1 MESMANGIIRYIGIL
16 LVLMM
21 VLLTVL
27 LIKARE
33 IDPDRLFTKMDK
45 GIIACHA
52 WTTMIISR
60 LIHHIS
66 EGSMINPWD
75 VILMIFVAIIAF
87 GTYCN
92 LTYRI
97 REVKQ
102 NIAVGNVLFYPRV
115 AKLTIANQML
125 AIISFSIYIIFLSHF
140 L

>member
-1 MESMANGIIRYIGIL
+1 MESMTNSVIRYIGIL
-16 LVLMM
+16 LVIMM
-21 VLLTVL
+21 ILLTVL

-45 GIIACHA
+45 GIINCHA

-75 VILMIFVAIIAF
+75 VILMIFVALIAF
-87 GTYCN
+87 GTYGN

-102 NIAVGNVLFYPRV
+102 HIAVGNVLFYPRV
-115 AKLTIANQML
+115 AKITIMNQIIV
-125 AIISFSIYIIFLSHF
+125 IISLSFYIVFLSQF

>member
-1 MESMANGIIRYIGIL
+1 MESMTNSVIRYIGIL
-16 LVLMM
+16 LVIMM
-21 VLLTVL
+21 ILLTVL

-45 GIIACHA
+45 GIINCHA

-75 VILMIFVAIIAF
+75 VILMIFVALIAF
-87 GTYCN
+87 GTYGN

-102 NIAVGNVLFYPRV
+102 NVAVGNVLFYPRV
-115 AKLTIANQML
+115 AKITIMNQIIV
-125 AIISFSIYIIFLSHF
+125 IISLSFYIVFLSHF